1 MRFRKDD
8 DFYMEATVYYCAHYW
23 TVRGYYTPE
32 DGWTDYDILLAV
44 GGDEVDLMECLS
56 EKAIEDIL
64 SISIDQIKSPDA

>member
-32 DGWTDYDILLAV
+32 DGWTEYDLILCI
-44 GGDEVDLMECLS
+44 GREEVDLTELLR
-56 EKAIEDIL
+56 ETTVENIL
-64 SISIDQIKSPDA
+64 SISVDIINSPP

>member
-32 DGWTDYDILLAV
+32 DGWTDYDILLVV
-44 GGDEVDLMECLS
+44 GGDEVDLMEFLS

-64 SISIDQIKSPDA
+64 SISIDQIKSPD